1 VKDHTGR
8 WLRKAE
14 DHLASADL
22 LYREG
27 HYSQSIFLDE
37 QAIECLLKALWLE
50 GHAKGVP
57 PKVHDLVDLAEQVS
71 VDFDETQLT
80 FLRRLQDQ
88 YMPTRYA
95 DVEVEYDQETAQF
108 YRERS
113 RGMFEWLRPKIE

>member
-1 VKDHTGR
+1 MKDHTKR
-8 WLRKAE
+8 WLLKAE

-22 LYREG
+22 LFHEV
-27 HYSQSIFLDE
+27 HYAQSIFLHE

-50 GHAKGVP
+50 SHTEGMP

-95 DVEVEYDQETAQF
+95 DIEVEYDKETAQF
-108 YRERS
+108 YREQS
-113 RGMFEWLRPKIE
+113 RRMFEWLRPKME